1 MTLAMKKPDQS
12 GSRPLTPSVKA
23 PSGAGPFV
31 EKRRETRYEICEA
44 VEVSILEMPV
54 RCLQGVLRDVSRSGF
69 RLELSEPVVAGARLE
84 VVLRNQAIIFGEAR
98 YCRHS
103 AGTYQVGVVIEDI
116 YYPKPVSVTNV
127 LEDRRSLDY
136 LRSTKSPAWIASGVA
151 APGPSAENSPAHID
165 LGFGRVAKDDPK
177 APEVIREPAAGF
189 AQRSAAP
196 GKDDGCGPFLPI
208 RSGIEC

>member
-1 MTLAMKKPDQS
+1 MTLAIKKPDQS
-12 GSRPLTPSVKA
+12 GNRPPTISVKL

-31 EKRRETRYEICEA
+31 EKRRETRYEICEE

-54 RCLQGVLRDVSRSGF
+54 RCMPGVLRDVSRSGF
-69 RLELSEPVVAGARLE
+69 RIELTEPVVAGARLE

-98 YCRHS
+98 YCRNS

-116 YYPKPVSVTNV
+116 YYPKPVSVANI
-127 LEDRRSLDY
+127 LEDVRSLAY
-136 LRSTKSPAWIASGVA
+136 LQSTKSPAGIASCVT
-151 APGPSAENSPAHID
+151 APGPSPENSPAHID
-165 LGFGRVAKDDPK
+165 LGFGRVVTDDPK
-177 APEVIREPAAGF
+177 APEVIRGPAAEF

-196 GKDDGCGPFLPI
+196 RKDDGCGPFLPI

>member
-1 MTLAMKKPDQS
+1 MTLAMKKPAQS
-12 GSRPLTPSVKA
+12 GNRPPTPSVKA
-23 PSGAGPFV
+23 PAGAGPFV

-54 RCLQGVLRDVSRSGF
+54 RCTPGVLRDVSRSGF
-69 RLELSEPVVAGARLE
+69 RLELSEPVVEGARLE

-98 YCRHS
+98 HCRHS

-116 YYPKPVSVTNV
+116 YYPKPVSATNI
-127 LEDRRSLDY
+127 LEDGRSPGY
-136 LRSTKSPAWIASGVA
+136 LQSTK
-151 APGPSAENSPAHID
+151 

-177 APEVIREPAAGF
+177 APEVIREPAAEF

-196 GKDDGCGPFLPI
+196 RKDDGCGPFRPI